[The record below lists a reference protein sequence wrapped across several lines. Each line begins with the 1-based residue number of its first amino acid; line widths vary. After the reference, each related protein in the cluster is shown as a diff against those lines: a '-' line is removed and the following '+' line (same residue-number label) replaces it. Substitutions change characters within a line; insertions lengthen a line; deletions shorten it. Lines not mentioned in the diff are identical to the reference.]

1 MRFFLL
7 TLVLVIMLLACSAEL
22 ISIPIT
28 TATPMESNSYR
39 NLNCDDDSFI
49 QAIIEEVVLQ
59 IPVTVDNI
67 QALASRVEIS
77 NDSVKI
83 VCEGNIL
90 FSDFSMLRIKYSFD
104 KNDLSLSFEL
114 IR

>member
-7 TLVLVIMLLACSAEL
+7 TLVTIIMLSACYSEL
-22 ISIPIT
+22 TSIPIST
-28 TATPMESNSYR
+28 DTLEESNSYR

-49 QAIIEEVVLQ
+49 QAIIEEVVQQ

-67 QALASRVEIS
+67 QTLASRVEIS
-77 NDSVKI
+77 NDSMKI

-90 FSDFSMLRIKYSFD
+90 FTDFSMLRIKYSFD
-104 KNDLSLSFEL
+104 KDDLSFSFEL

>member
-1 MRFFLL
+1 MKKVLL
-7 TLVLVIMLLACSAEL
+7 ILLAIIMFSACSAEEVIL
-22 ISIPIT
+22 
-28 TATPMESNSYR
+28 TATPEESNSSR

-49 QAIIEEVVLQ
+49 EAIIEEVVQQ

-77 NDSVKI
+77 NDRAKI

-104 KNDLSLSFEL
+104 KDDLSFSFEL

>member
-1 MRFFLL
+1 MVSFFILS
-7 TLVLVIMLLACSAEL
+7 CSFSDE
-22 ISIPIT
+22 P
-28 TATPMESNSYR
+28 NSTR

-49 QAIIEEVVLQ
+49 EAIIEEVGQQ
-59 IPVTVDNI
+59 IPVMVENI

-77 NDSVKI
+77 NDKTKI

-90 FSDFSMLRIKYSFD
+90 FSDFSMLRIRYFFD
-104 KNDLSLSFEL
+104 KDDLTFSFEL

>member
-7 TLVLVIMLLACSAEL
+7 TLVPIITLLACSAEL
-22 ISIPIT
+22 ISTPILT
-28 TATPMESNSYR
+28 STPGESNSYR

-49 QAIIEEVVLQ
+49 QAIIEEVVQQ

-77 NDSVKI
+77 NDSMKI

-104 KNDLSLSFEL
+104 KDDLSFSFEL